1 MERHLKTLSEQLET
15 MKATK
20 KKDKGDKKTV
30 SQPVDEKPMHQEQS
44 KAKPATKTHAK
55 SSAKAAEKKP
65 ASKKPR
71 ILYSSDEE
79 DVLTYDQQL
88 ELSHYISDLQ
98 GEELSN
104 IVQIIRETMPNF
116 GVRVGC
122 DDL

>member
-1 MERHLKTLSEQLET
+1 MKTLSEQLET

>member
-1 MERHLKTLSEQLET
+1 MKTLSEQLET

-20 KKDKGDKKTV
+20 KKDKGDKGDKRSV
-30 SQPVDEKPMHQEQS
+30 SKPVEEKPAHQEKS
-44 KAKPATKTHAK
+44 KAKPAGKTHGK

-79 DVLTYDQQL
+79 ERLTYAQQL
-88 ELSHYISDLQ
+88 ELSNYISDLQ

-104 IVQIIRETMPNF
+104 IVHIIRETMPNF
-116 GVRVGC
+116 GVRVG
-122 DDL
+122 LS